1 MTTTKEFK
9 NIIKKFREP
18 LDYSISYVEGGKEVY
33 SIHSTELKRLLFSEN
48 LRKDISPMEAECK
61 VEISGENIKKTVSIV
76 GNQNRSLES
85 NKIALNNDLIPKWGG
100 FVVPKSSLSIQKH
113 DNQPLIHSVG
123 LGENLSQLT
132 QQVPMYDN
140 QGNQIVGRENII
152 REVERRRAERAEEEK
167 SGRVQ
172 DNSVRQENYQDNGD
186 TFYYEYFEVSK

>member
-85 NKIALNNDLIPKWGG
+85 NKIALNNDLIPK
-100 FVVPKSSLSIQKH
+100 
-113 DNQPLIHSVG
+113 
-123 LGENLSQLT
+123 
-132 QQVPMYDN
+132 
-140 QGNQIVGRENII
+140 
-152 REVERRRAERAEEEK
+152 
-167 SGRVQ
+167 
-172 DNSVRQENYQDNGD
+172 
-186 TFYYEYFEVSK
+186 